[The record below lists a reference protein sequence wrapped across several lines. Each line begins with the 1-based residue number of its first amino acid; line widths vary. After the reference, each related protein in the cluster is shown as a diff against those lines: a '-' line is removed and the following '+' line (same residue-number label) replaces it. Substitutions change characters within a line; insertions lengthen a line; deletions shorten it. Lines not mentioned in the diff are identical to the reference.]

1 MTVMVFTE
9 QYSAIAFSSRV
20 HSSSVRQPFAF
31 WMSSTKPAGEIAVP
45 VALLSDFATPAAC
58 LSVRA
63 AGAHNE
69 NILGVISLAGGV
81 YVLYLAVET
90 FRIRGF
96 ELPDETVAP
105 RSLMKGVMTNF
116 LSPSPYLFWTTVG
129 TSMISRSWKNGALAP
144 AVFVLSFLFVL
155 VTSKMTLAFIA
166 GRSRGFL
173 SGNGYVLTMRILSLA
188 LAFFSL
194 MLLNDGLVK
203 LLTCC

>member
-1 MTVMVFTE
+1 MLSSLLAGIVMGLTAGFSPGPLSTLVITQTLRHGLKEGVKVAVAPLMTDLPI
-9 QYSAIAFSSRV
+9 IAASLLLLSRV
-20 HSSSVRQPFAF
+20 
-31 WMSSTKPAGEIAVP
+31 
-45 VALLSDFATPAAC
+45 
-58 LSVRA
+58 
-63 AGAHNE
+63 AHNE

>member
-1 MTVMVFTE
+1 MGLTAGFSPGPLSTLVITQTLRHGLKEGVKVAVAPLMTDLPI
-9 QYSAIAFSSRV
+9 IAASLL
-20 HSSSVRQPFAF
+20 
-31 WMSSTKPAGEIAVP
+31 
-45 VALLSDFATPAAC
+45 LLS
-58 LSVRA
+58 RA
-63 AGAHNE
+63 AHNE